1 MESLFFNTPNQC
13 YKISNSLNTNS
24 SIIKKVDISN
34 GILFY
39 DIIKNQKKRILEF
52 NYIDKMLFFVMV
64 VDGCIEIAY
73 SSKIKRIKKDKI
85 ETFLNINN
93 PFNIVIYKDTKAF
106 ILFVSDFFLKRY
118 LSFKDGEPIDY
129 IYNKMQSGSKLLTLS
144 QNPLDAY
151 SIYLA
156 NRIKD
161 INSSENMQ
169 SIKCMYK
176 TLEFIVRSLSNLDI
190 IDKSINLDEQ
200 TIAKRA
206 KDILH
211 KNYIYAP
218 TIKELAKLCATNE
231 CKLKKS
237 FKKVYKN
244 TIYGYIQELR
254 LKRANLLLK
263 EEHLSIKEVANAVG
277 YSHSGYF
284 AKLFFRRYGIYPKDI
299 NR

>member
-118 LSFKDGEPIDY
+118 LSFKDGVMHGPAIL
-129 IYNKMQSGSKLLTLS
+129 YNPDGTVFAKGNYENGIKSGTW
-144 QNPLDAY
+144 
-151 SIYLA
+151 
-156 NRIKD
+156 
-161 INSSENMQ
+161 EFNMDGEMVK
-169 SIKCMYK
+169 SAP
-176 TLEFIVRSLSNLDI
+176 
-190 IDKSINLDEQ
+190 DKI
-200 TIAKRA
+200 R
-206 KDILH
+206 
-211 KNYIYAP
+211 
-218 TIKELAKLCATNE
+218 
-231 CKLKKS
+231 LKK
-237 FKKVYKN
+237 
-244 TIYGYIQELR
+244 
-254 LKRANLLLK
+254 
-263 EEHLSIKEVANAVG
+263 
-277 YSHSGYF
+277 
-284 AKLFFRRYGIYPKDI
+284 
-299 NR
+299 